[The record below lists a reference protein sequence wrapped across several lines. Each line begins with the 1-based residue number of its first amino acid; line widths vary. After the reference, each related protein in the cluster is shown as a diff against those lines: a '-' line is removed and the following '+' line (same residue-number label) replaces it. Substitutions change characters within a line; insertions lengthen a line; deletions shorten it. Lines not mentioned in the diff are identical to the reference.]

1 MLLARARG
9 ERCGGMAQTISRVLR
24 AAIGLL
30 LAMVPF
36 SASAQV
42 GRIFVSAEAYA
53 GVSRIVSVGK
63 IVELQRVDYEKP
75 LTFTQ
80 KLGKPHRLV
89 FEIDETI
96 RGDEV
101 RRLEL
106 VLSLQSTLYLD
117 YLRDHSLQIMLVGG
131 PTRLDS
137 FPSAEV
143 GVEERGKPV
152 VDEWY
157 QFRLLDSVEVPKSG
171 AEMVIAT
178 QINTRYDSGRMFT
191 DELEVVVGSKEI
203 LKRVRGFAMN
213 HPKTL
218 SAVTLRVPNE
228 LGALCGDPNAFCGI
242 TLPIC
247 PETKATLVALKADP
261 GLILRR
267 IESRD
272 ESENRSLLVA
282 EVNKALAVFAEE
294 DGQ

>member
-1 MLLARARG
+1 
-9 ERCGGMAQTISRVLR
+9 MAQTISRVLR